1 MDGQNRTVDE
11 IIGEMASDT
20 WGLVRRDELVA
31 AEISREQIDGRIKRR
46 LLLPE
51 HRGIYRVG
59 HRAPSLEATYLAAV
73 WACGDGA
80 LLSGRAAGYLL
91 ELLRGPIPPPEVIAP
106 TERRVRGVI
115 THRYRTLDPTE
126 AMKWRKIPVTSFAR
140 TIVDLAAALSVNEL
154 ARACHEAGVKHRVT
168 PAQVEVVLSHRG
180 NARGAAK
187 LREILRGDARVS
199 LSKLESAFHDFLRE
213 EGLPLPITNR
223 PAGGRRVDCRW
234 PEYRLTVELD
244 SYRYHSSRRA
254 WEADRQREREA
265 YARGDRFRRYTWG
278 DVFEDQRFMRAE
290 LRELLKCPDLT
301 AI

>member
-115 THRYRTLDPTE
+115 THRYRTL
-126 AMKWRKIPVTSFAR
+126 M
-140 TIVDLAAALSVNEL
+140 
-154 ARACHEAGVKHRVT
+154 
-168 PAQVEVVLSHRG
+168 
-180 NARGAAK
+180 
-187 LREILRGDARVS
+187 
-199 LSKLESAFHDFLRE
+199 
-213 EGLPLPITNR
+213 R
-223 PAGGRRVDCRW
+223 PA
-234 PEYRLTVELD
+234 
-244 SYRYHSSRRA
+244 
-254 WEADRQREREA
+254 
-265 YARGDRFRRYTWG
+265 
-278 DVFEDQRFMRAE
+278 
-290 LRELLKCPDLT
+290 
-301 AI
+301 